1 MFRNWTFPWVV
12 PTLTYLEIRLFLR
25 RTKSHLE
32 LRITHQKHTFSMSMF
47 ASWRRGTLYSGV
59 DGSKRSRTIYTLS
72 ADIQMM
78 MMIMTRTNVN
88 LRNQRNRP
96 QCAIGRVHRQVPIIR
111 KWGRHIHLGSVMK
124 QWHDII
130 DGGLRSRR
138 PKSINMFL
146 YFPCANI

>member
-1 MFRNWTFPWVV
+1 MGCTYSYLFGNPFVPSSNQKPFRASHHAPETHLFHVNVCQ
-12 PTLTYLEIRLFLR
+12 LEKRSERYL
-25 RTKSHLE
+25 
-32 LRITHQKHTFSMSMF
+32 
-47 ASWRRGTLYSGV
+47 GV